1 MPQLMRGMTEWEPE
15 AIKLK
20 FGNYLVRSQ
29 LPQVP
34 KTFGHV
40 RRAAPPGGWG
50 MLGNDINGD
59 CVLAGAAHEVM
70 TWAWATEQAIPS
82 FTPANVLKQYFELT
96 GGKDA
101 GLNPIATAKWRV
113 STGLTDANDGVH
125 TVKAFG
131 SIDSLSDLELAVYLY
146 GVAGIGLALP
156 DNAEQQ
162 FVNNSP
168 WNDLSS
174 DPNPKNGHYVPC
186 VGKNSQGNLMVVT
199 WGRLHALT
207 PDYFDKYAVGAI
219 VFFSR
224 EYLLETGKSP
234 EAFDEAQLDA
244 DLAALQ
250 A

>member
-1 MPQLMRGMTEWEPE
+1 MPKLMRGMTEWEPE
-15 AIKLK
+15 TIKLK
-20 FGNYLVRSQ
+20 FDNYLVQSK

-40 RRAAPPGGWG
+40 RKAAPPGGWG

-59 CVLAGAAHEVM
+59 CVMAGACHEVM
-70 TWAWATEQAIPS
+70 TWAWATEQTIPS
-82 FTPANVLKQYFELT
+82 FTTANVLKQYFELT
-96 GGKDA
+96 GGKDT

-113 STGLTDANDGVH
+113 STGLTDANGGVH

-131 SIDSLSDLELAVYLY
+131 AIGSRSDLELAVYLY
-146 GVAGIGLALP
+146 GVAGIGLAPP
-156 DNAEQQ
+156 DSFEQQ
-162 FVNNSP
+162 FIDGRP
-168 WNDLSS
+168 WDDLSS
-174 DPNPKNGHYVPC
+174 APNTENGHYVPC

-199 WGRLHALT
+199 WGKLQAMT

-224 EYLLETGKSP
+224 EYLLATGKSP

-244 DLAALQ
+244 DLTALQ